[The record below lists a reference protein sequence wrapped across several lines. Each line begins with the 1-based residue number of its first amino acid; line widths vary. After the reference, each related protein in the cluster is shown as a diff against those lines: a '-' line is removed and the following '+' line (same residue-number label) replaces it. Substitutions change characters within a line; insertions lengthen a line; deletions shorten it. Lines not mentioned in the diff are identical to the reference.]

1 MIQEEILKI
10 SSVFQK
16 SLKEIIREKI
26 NLGSAFMVTFRPD
39 TSWENVIEI
48 DEDEDT
54 YTVMLNEETLLYTF
68 IEKRNKKDALHFT
81 LEGVEYVI
89 PLEDI
94 EVLWLDKEYTVNI
107 LRNPVMV
114 IQSLEYLMVFYF
126 LRKVEKGII

>member
-16 SLKEIIREKI
+16 SLKEIIREKF

-114 IQSLEYLMVFYF
+114 KQVEYQFYLE
-126 LRKVEKGII
+126 EEEND

>member
-39 TSWENVIEI
+39 TSWENVVEI
-48 DEDEDT
+48 DEDEET

-94 EVLWLDKEYTVNI
+94 EVLWLDKEYTINI

-114 IQSLEYLMVFYF
+114 KQVEYQFYLE
-126 LRKVEKGII
+126 EEEND

>member
-81 LEGVEYVI
+81 LEGVEYII

-114 IQSLEYLMVFYF
+114 KQVEYQFYLE
-126 LRKVEKGII
+126 EEEND

>member
-48 DEDEDT
+48 DENEDT
-54 YTVMLNEETLLYTF
+54 YTVILNEETLLYTF

-114 IQSLEYLMVFYF
+114 KQVEYQFYLE
-126 LRKVEKGII
+126 EEEND

>member
-26 NLGSAFMVTFRPD
+26 NLGSSFMVTFRPD

-54 YTVMLNEETLLYTF
+54 YTVILNEETLLYTF

-114 IQSLEYLMVFYF
+114 KQVEYQFYLE
-126 LRKVEKGII
+126 EEEND

>member
-114 IQSLEYLMVFYF
+114 KQVEYQFYLE
-126 LRKVEKGII
+126 EEENH

>member
-54 YTVMLNEETLLYTF
+54 YTVILNEETLLYTF

-94 EVLWLDKEYTVNI
+94 EVLWLYKEDTVNI

-114 IQSLEYLMVFYF
+114 KQVEYQFYLE
-126 LRKVEKGII
+126 EEEND

>member
-48 DEDEDT
+48 DEDEET

-114 IQSLEYLMVFYF
+114 KQVEYQFYLE
-126 LRKVEKGII
+126 EEEND

>member
-16 SLKEIIREKI
+16 SLKEIIRDII
-26 NLGSAFMVTFRPD
+26 NLGSAFFVTFRPD
-39 TSWENVIEI
+39 TCWENVIEI
-48 DEDEDT
+48 VDDQDT

-114 IQSLEYLMVFYF
+114 KQVEYQFYLE
-126 LRKVEKGII
+126 EEEND

>member
-10 SSVFQK
+10 SNVFQK
-16 SLKEIIREKI
+16 SLKEIISEKI
-26 NLGSAFMVTFRPD
+26 NLGSTFMVTFRPD

-48 DEDEDT
+48 DEDEDI

-114 IQSLEYLMVFYF
+114 KQVEYQFYLE
-126 LRKVEKGII
+126 EEEND

>member
-26 NLGSAFMVTFRPD
+26 NLGSTFMITFRPD

-48 DEDEDT
+48 DEDEET

-94 EVLWLDKEYTVNI
+94 EVLWLDKEYTINI

-114 IQSLEYLMVFYF
+114 KQVEYQFYLE
-126 LRKVEKGII
+126 EEEND

>member
-54 YTVMLNEETLLYTF
+54 YTVTLNEETLLYTF

-114 IQSLEYLMVFYF
+114 KQVEYQFYLE
-126 LRKVEKGII
+126 EEEND

>member
-54 YTVMLNEETLLYTF
+54 YTVILNEETLLYTF

-94 EVLWLDKEYTVNI
+94 EVLWLDKEYTINI

-114 IQSLEYLMVFYF
+114 KQVEYQFYLE
-126 LRKVEKGII
+126 EEEND

>member
-81 LEGVEYVI
+81 LEGMEYVI

-114 IQSLEYLMVFYF
+114 KQVEYQFYLE
-126 LRKVEKGII
+126 EEEND

>member
-10 SSVFQK
+10 SNVFQK

-114 IQSLEYLMVFYF
+114 KQVEYQF
-126 LRKVEKGII
+126 

>member
-26 NLGSAFMVTFRPD
+26 NLGYAFMVNFRPD

-48 DEDEDT
+48 DEDEET

-114 IQSLEYLMVFYF
+114 KQVEYQFYLE
-126 LRKVEKGII
+126 EEEND

>member
-26 NLGSAFMVTFRPD
+26 NLGSTFMITFRPD

-48 DEDEDT
+48 DENEDT

-114 IQSLEYLMVFYF
+114 KQVEYQFYLE
-126 LRKVEKGII
+126 EEEND

>member
-48 DEDEDT
+48 DENEET

-114 IQSLEYLMVFYF
+114 KQVEYQFYLE
-126 LRKVEKGII
+126 EEEND

>member
-16 SLKEIIREKI
+16 SLKELIREKI

-48 DEDEDT
+48 DEDEET

-114 IQSLEYLMVFYF
+114 KQVEYQFYLE
-126 LRKVEKGII
+126 EEEND

>member
-16 SLKEIIREKI
+16 SLREIIREKI

-48 DEDEDT
+48 DEDEET

-114 IQSLEYLMVFYF
+114 KQVEYQFYLE
-126 LRKVEKGII
+126 EEEND

>member
-68 IEKRNKKDALHFT
+68 IEKSGNAHAVCKICTKRAAERQRATKKSRPRLGTALREC
-81 LEGVEYVI
+81 L
-89 PLEDI
+89 
-94 EVLWLDKEYTVNI
+94 
-107 LRNPVMV
+107 
-114 IQSLEYLMVFYF
+114 
-126 LRKVEKGII
+126 

>member
-26 NLGSAFMVTFRPD
+26 NLGSAFRVTFRPD
-39 TSWENVIEI
+39 TSWAKVIEI

-114 IQSLEYLMVFYF
+114 KQVEYQFYLE
-126 LRKVEKGII
+126 EEEND

>member
-48 DEDEDT
+48 DEDEET
-54 YTVMLNEETLLYTF
+54 YPVMLNEETLLYTF
-68 IEKRNKKDALHFT
+68 IEKSIKKDALHFT

-114 IQSLEYLMVFYF
+114 KQVEYQFYLE
-126 LRKVEKGII
+126 EEEND

>member
-94 EVLWLDKEYTVNI
+94 EVLWLDKDYTVNI

-114 IQSLEYLMVFYF
+114 KQVEYQFYLE
-126 LRKVEKGII
+126 EEEND

>member
-26 NLGSAFMVTFRPD
+26 NLGSTFMVTFRPD

-54 YTVMLNEETLLYTF
+54 YTVILNEETLLYTF

-114 IQSLEYLMVFYF
+114 KQVEYQFYLE
-126 LRKVEKGII
+126 EEEND

>member
-10 SSVFQK
+10 SNVFQK
-16 SLKEIIREKI
+16 SLKEIIKEKI
-26 NLGSAFMVTFRPD
+26 NLGSTFMITFRPD
-39 TSWENVIEI
+39 SSWENVIEI

-81 LEGVEYVI
+81 IDGVEYVI

-114 IQSLEYLMVFYF
+114 KQVEYQFYLE
-126 LRKVEKGII
+126 EDEDD

>member
-48 DEDEDT
+48 DKDEDT

-114 IQSLEYLMVFYF
+114 KQVEYQFYLE
-126 LRKVEKGII
+126 EEEND

>member
-16 SLKEIIREKI
+16 SIKKIKKKKI

-48 DEDEDT
+48 DEDEET

-114 IQSLEYLMVFYF
+114 KQVEYQFYLE
-126 LRKVEKGII
+126 EEEND

>member
-26 NLGSAFMVTFRPD
+26 NLGSPFMVTFRPD

-48 DEDEDT
+48 DEDEET

-114 IQSLEYLMVFYF
+114 KQVEYQFYLE
-126 LRKVEKGII
+126 EEEND

>member
-94 EVLWLDKEYTVNI
+94 EVLWLDKEYTINI

-114 IQSLEYLMVFYF
+114 KQVEYQFYLE
-126 LRKVEKGII
+126 EEEND

>member
-26 NLGSAFMVTFRPD
+26 NLGSSFMVTFRPD

-54 YTVMLNEETLLYTF
+54 YTVILNEETLLYTF

-114 IQSLEYLMVFYF
+114 KQVEYQFYLEEEF
-126 LRKVEKGII
+126 LWSNGKT

>member
-26 NLGSAFMVTFRPD
+26 NLGSAFMGTFRPD

-48 DEDEDT
+48 DEDEET

-114 IQSLEYLMVFYF
+114 KQVEYQFYLE
-126 LRKVEKGII
+126 EEEND

>member
-54 YTVMLNEETLLYTF
+54 FTVMLNEETLLYTF

-114 IQSLEYLMVFYF
+114 KQVEYQFYLE
-126 LRKVEKGII
+126 EEEND

>member
-114 IQSLEYLMVFYF
+114 KQVEYQFYLED
-126 LRKVEKGII
+126 EEND